1 MATVGVIGAGIAG
14 LAAAYQLQHHG
25 LSVEVLEASD
35 AVGGVIRSERHEGF
49 LVEHGPNSLRSSAP
63 ALERIVQDLGLD
75 AERVWA
81 NDTADT
87 RYVVRDGEPTPL
99 PRSLGA
105 FLSTDLFSTRAKVR
119 LLAEPFIGRADAA
132 EESVAAFTRRRL
144 GPEVL
149 RYAVAPFVGGV
160 FAGAPD
166 DLSVQHAFERLARL
180 EDEYGSLF
188 VGALRRALS
197 GPDDDTTDVPS
208 GLFSFRNGLQTLP
221 QALHEALGTAVALNT
236 PVTAARHDGSQ
247 WQVRV
252 SPPDAPGHTRTFD
265 ALLCT
270 APLHRLEQMTLET
283 PVDLSPLVDAHYP
296 PLSVLALGYPRDAV
310 AHPLDGFGA
319 LVPPVEDDLNVLGTI
334 FSSTLFP
341 GRAPDGHVLL
351 TTFVG
356 GARAP
361 QHATPNPDALQS
373 LVTTDLKRLL
383 GVEGSPVFRRH
394 IHWPH
399 AIPQYTLGYERVK
412 GALDALEQTH
422 PRLAFGGNYR
432 QGVSVG
438 DALTSGLDAAERL
451 CDQFEATTP
460 EADRRKRP
468 S

>member
-1 MATVGVIGAGIAG
+1 MSSVGVIGAGISG
-14 LAAAYQLQHHG
+14 LAAAYRLQRHG
-25 LSVEVLEASD
+25 FSVEVLEASGE
-35 AVGGVIRSERHEGF
+35 VGGVIRSVRHDGF

-87 RYVVRDGEPTPL
+87 RYVVRDGQPTPL

-119 LLAEPFIGRADAA
+119 LLAEPFIGRADAE
-132 EESVAAFTRRRL
+132 EESVAAFARRRL

-160 FAGAPD
+160 FASAPD

-197 GPDDDTTDVPS
+197 GSDDDTTTVPS
-208 GLFSFRNGLQTLP
+208 GLFSFRDGLQTLP
-221 QALHEALGTAVALNT
+221 HALHEALGAAVALNT

-252 SPPDAPGHTRTFD
+252 SPPDAPPHTRSFD
-265 ALLCT
+265 ALLST
-270 APLHRLEQMTLET
+270 APLHQMEHLNLET

-334 FSSTLFP
+334 FSSTIFP

-373 LVTTDLKRLL
+373 LVAPDLKRLL

-394 IHWPH
+394 IYWPH

-412 GALDALEQTH
+412 QTLDAVEQAH
-422 PRLAFGGNYR
+422 PHLAFGGNYR
-432 QGVSVG
+432 RGVSVG
-438 DALTSGLDAAERL
+438 DALTSGIEAAARVRSQL
-451 CDQFEATTP
+451 EASSQTP
-460 EADRRKRP
+460 
-468 S
+468 SS